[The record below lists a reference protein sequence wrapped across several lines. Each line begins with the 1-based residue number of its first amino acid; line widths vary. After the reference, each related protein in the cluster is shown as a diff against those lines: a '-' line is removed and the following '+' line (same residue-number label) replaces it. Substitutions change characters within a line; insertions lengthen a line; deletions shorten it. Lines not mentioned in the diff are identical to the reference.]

1 MTMQVSLTV
10 LNDSPWVSLL
20 GMLIAIVV
28 VIGLAYW
35 VTRFIAGKG
44 TLPSFGTGRKD
55 DKLSVLVQKQI
66 GKDQRLAVVQAGE
79 RYLLVGIT
87 AQNISLL
94 TELTAEEAAQWLP
107 DETPKDDG
115 QTPTFKQAFMDS
127 LRNWKQR

>member
-1 MTMQVSLTV
+1 MMQVSLTV
-10 LNDSPWVSLL
+10 LTDSPWVSLL

-35 VTRFIAGKG
+35 FTRYIVGKG
-44 TLPSFGTGRKD
+44 RIPALGMMARRD
-55 DKLSVLVQKQI
+55 EKLSVLAQTQI

-79 RYLLVGIT
+79 RYLLVGVT

-94 TELTAEEAAQWLP
+94 SELTAEEAAYWLP
-107 DETPKDDG
+107 KSKDEGDG
-115 QTPTFKQAFMDS
+115 QTPTFKQAFTDA